1 MKVRIAFGWQTTR
14 PDGSVA
20 RVVRFLEHRPV
31 RKTYEGGDRGDLFD
45 LAEAQRLAAMCG
57 GQVVP

>member
-31 RKTYEGGDRGDLFD
+31 RKTYEGGDRGDL
-45 LAEAQRLAAMCG
+45 RPRG
-57 GQVVP
+57 GSASGGDVRRAGGA